1 MEAFSEEKL
10 ANSLRRSGAD
20 EATIEFVLADVKAA
34 LFEGMSTKRI
44 YDMAFALLRTP
55 PACWTTVWPTW
66 PLACCAKANWVMPPG
81 IV

>member
-1 MEAFSEEKL
+1 MILKHSGEMEAFSEEKL

-44 YDMAFALLRTP
+44 YDLAFGLLRKSKLGH
-55 PACWTTVWPTW
+55 AARYQIGRAHV
-66 PLACCAKANWVMPPG
+66 
-81 IV
+81 